1 MRNLQKGLSEDTI
14 QGKVYDKVLFKRIIA
29 YLKPY
34 KLLVIISFI
43 LLLLITATNLMAPV
57 ITQRAVDE
65 IIVSN
70 RNLIEFDDEYEKNDF
85 IQKYPKIKFTEFKFD
100 NKLFLIFPNKK
111 INFIEKEVVKK
122 LTGSGRF
129 YAKIVILENTQ
140 KNKDLLKS
148 IRIEEISDDKMV
160 VLNSELNNLKKSS
173 EITKEELKSL
183 RINDIKKLRIYG
195 LIFFAVV
202 TLQLVFA
209 FFQIYSINYASQ
221 HAMYDLRRDLFL
233 RLEKMPLS
241 FFDKNPVGRLVTR
254 VTNDVGTLNEMFGN
268 GLIQLIQEAFV
279 LVGIMIAMLIYD
291 YRLAL
296 VTFSVLPFTVVLFII
311 FIRKSRIIYRNVRK
325 KLANINAAL
334 SEDISGFKIIQL
346 FNQYK
351 RKKKEFAQINGEYY
365 SAARSMLKLFAFF
378 RPVINSTRRIAVA
391 VLLWYGG
398 VQILQDRLSLGIF
411 IAFLWYLDR
420 FFEPIHH
427 LSEKFNILQAGM
439 AGAERIFDL
448 MDKPVEDY
456 RTEEGRA
463 GDPPTQRKARRIL
476 LPPLQAFGV
485 TKRCDK
491 KEEGFKGEIEF
502 KNVCLQYNENDEVL
516 KNVSFKIKAGEK
528 VALVGHTGSGKTS
541 IISLISGLYPFQKGR
556 IIIDGKDIADYSL
569 EELRGNIGIVQQDVF
584 LFSGTIKDNIVLN
597 NEKISDERMQQ
608 VSEYVNVHN
617 FIESL
622 PGKYYEPVM
631 ERGATFSVGQRQ
643 LIAFA
648 RVLAYDPAIFVL
660 DEATSNIDTETE
672 ILIQDAL
679 KKLMENRTSIII
691 AHRLSTIQNVD
702 RIIVLHKGEV
712 REVGTHQELLAKEGL
727 YYDLYRLQYV

>member
-1 MRNLQKGLSEDTI
+1 MKNLQKGLSEDTI
-14 QGKVYDKVLFKRIIA
+14 QGKMYDKDLFKRIIA

-43 LLLLITATNLMAPV
+43 LLLLITITNLLAPM

-70 RNLIEFDDEYEKNDF
+70 RNLIKFDGEYEKNDF

-100 NKLFLIFPNKK
+100 NRFYLIFPNKK
-111 INFIEKEVVKK
+111 INFIEKDVIKE
-122 LTGSGRF
+122 LTDSGRF
-129 YAKIVILENTQ
+129 YQKIVILENTQ
-140 KNKDLLKS
+140 QNKDLLKS
-148 IRIEEISDDKMV
+148 IRIEEISDNKIV
-160 VLNSELNNLKKSS
+160 VLNSELNNLKKND

-195 LIFFAVV
+195 LIFFAVIS
-202 TLQLVFA
+202 LQLVFT
-209 FFQIYSINYASQ
+209 FFQVYSINYASQ

-254 VTNDVGTLNEMFGN
+254 VTNDIGTLNEMFGN

-296 VTFSVLPFTVVLFII
+296 VTFSVLPFTVVLFIF

-439 AGAERIFDL
+439 AGAERVFGL

-456 RTEEGRA
+456 ETEKGRTGEREKGRKGENEKRRK
-463 GDPPTQRKARRIL
+463 GDPPTQRKARRSLLRRDKKVKVKSFFIIL
-476 LPPLQAFGV
+476 PFSNPIPNPSPLQ
-485 TKRCDK
+485 KR
-491 KEEGFKGEIEF
+491 KGE
-502 KNVCLQYNENDEVL
+502 
-516 KNVSFKIKAGEK
+516 
-528 VALVGHTGSGKTS
+528 
-541 IISLISGLYPFQKGR
+541 
-556 IIIDGKDIADYSL
+556 
-569 EELRGNIGIVQQDVF
+569 
-584 LFSGTIKDNIVLN
+584 
-597 NEKISDERMQQ
+597 
-608 VSEYVNVHN
+608 
-617 FIESL
+617 
-622 PGKYYEPVM
+622 
-631 ERGATFSVGQRQ
+631 
-643 LIAFA
+643 
-648 RVLAYDPAIFVL
+648 
-660 DEATSNIDTETE
+660 
-672 ILIQDAL
+672 
-679 KKLMENRTSIII
+679 NRC
-691 AHRLSTIQNVD
+691 
-702 RIIVLHKGEV
+702 
-712 REVGTHQELLAKEGL
+712 EG
-727 YYDLYRLQYV
+727 

>member
-1 MRNLQKGLSEDTI
+1 MRNLQKGLSEDI
-14 QGKVYDKVLFKRIIA
+14 VKGKIYDKVLFKRLVA

-34 KLLVIISFI
+34 KRLVIISFI
-43 LLLLITATNLMAPV
+43 LLLFITATNLVSPV
-57 ITQRAVDE
+57 IAQRAVDE

-70 RNLIEFDDEYEKNDF
+70 RNLIEFDDEYEKNEV
-85 IQKYPKIKFTEFKFD
+85 IKKYPKIKFKDFKFN
-100 NKLFLIFPNKK
+100 NKFYLLFPNKK
-111 INFIEKEVVKK
+111 IQFIEKNVVKDFID
-122 LTGSGRF
+122 SGRF
-129 YAKIVILENTQ
+129 YEKIVILENTEQ
-140 KNKDLLKS
+140 NKNLLKS
-148 IRIEEISDDKMV
+148 IQIKEISDNKIV
-160 VLNSELNNLKKSS
+160 VLSSELNNLKQS
-173 EITKEELKSL
+173 EGISKEELKSL
-183 RINDIKKLRIYG
+183 RIKDIKKLRIYG
-195 LIFFAVV
+195 LVFFIVI

-221 HAMYDLRRDLFL
+221 HAMYDLRRDLFY

-241 FFDKNPVGRLVTR
+241 FFDKSPVGRLVTR
-254 VTNDVGTLNEMFGN
+254 VTNDIGTLNEMFGN
-268 GLIQLIQEAFV
+268 GLIQLIQESFV

-291 YRLAL
+291 YKLAL
-296 VTFSVLPFTVVLFII
+296 VTFSILPFTVVLFIF
-311 FIRKSRIIYRNVRK
+311 FIRKSRIIYRKVRK
-325 KLANINAAL
+325 KLANINATL

-351 RKKKEFAQINGEYY
+351 RKKNEFAQINGEYY

-398 VQILQDRLSLGIF
+398 GQILQDRLSLGIF

-420 FFEPIHH
+420 FFEPVHH
-427 LSEKFNILQAGM
+427 LSEKFNILQAAM

-448 MDKPVEDY
+448 MDKPAEDY
-456 RTEEGRA
+456 
-463 GDPPTQRKARRIL
+463 
-476 LPPLQAFGV
+476 
-485 TKRCDK
+485 K
-491 KEEGFKGEIEF
+491 KEKKTDGKFKGEIEF
-502 KNVCLQYNENDEVL
+502 RNVCLRYNENEEVL
-516 KNVSFKIKAGEK
+516 KDISFKIKAGEK
-528 VALVGHTGSGKTS
+528 IALVGHTGSGKTS
-541 IISLISGLYPFQKGR
+541 IISLISGLYPFQKGKV
-556 IIIDGKDIADYSL
+556 IIDGKDIQDYSL

-597 NEKISDERMQQ
+597 NKTISDERMQQ
-608 VSEYVNVHN
+608 VSEYVNVNN

-622 PGKYYEPVM
+622 PEKYYEPVM

-648 RVLAYDPAIFVL
+648 RVLAYNPAIFVL

-702 RIIVLHKGEV
+702 RIIVLHKGEI
-712 REVGTHQELLAKEGL
+712 REVGTHQELLKKEGL
-727 YYDLYRLQYV
+727 YYDLYRLQYE

>member
-1 MRNLQKGLSEDTI
+1 M
-14 QGKVYDKVLFKRIIA
+14 
-29 YLKPY
+29 
-34 KLLVIISFI
+34 
-43 LLLLITATNLMAPV
+43 
-57 ITQRAVDE
+57 
-65 IIVSN
+65 
-70 RNLIEFDDEYEKNDF
+70 
-85 IQKYPKIKFTEFKFD
+85 
-100 NKLFLIFPNKK
+100 
-111 INFIEKEVVKK
+111 
-122 LTGSGRF
+122 
-129 YAKIVILENTQ
+129 
-140 KNKDLLKS
+140 KS
-148 IRIEEISDDKMV
+148 IWIEEISDEKIV
-160 VLNSELNNLKKSS
+160 VLDSELNDLKKNGR
-173 EITKEELKSL
+173 ITKEELKFL
-183 RINDIKKLRIYG
+183 RNKDIKKLRMYG
-195 LIFFAVV
+195 LVFFAVV
-202 TLQLVFA
+202 TLQLVFS

-254 VTNDVGTLNEMFGN
+254 VTNDIGTLNEMFGN
-268 GLIQLIQEAFV
+268 GLIQLIQEGFV

-291 YRLAL
+291 YKLAL
-296 VTFSVLPFTVVLFII
+296 VTFSILPFTVVLFIF

-334 SEDISGFKIIQL
+334 SEDISGFRIIQL

-398 VQILQDRLSLGIF
+398 VQILQDRISLGIF
-411 IAFLWYLDR
+411 IAFLWYLDK

-439 AGAERIFDL
+439 AGSERIFDL

-456 RTEEGRA
+456 
-463 GDPPTQRKARRIL
+463 
-476 LPPLQAFGV
+476 
-485 TKRCDK
+485 K
-491 KEEGFKGEIEF
+491 KEIRLHKSYGGQEGKTGEKEKKFKGEIEF
-502 KNVCLQYNENDEVL
+502 KNVCLQYNENEKVL

-556 IIIDGKDIADYSL
+556 IIIDGKDITDYSL

-597 NEKISDERMQQ
+597 NEEISDKRMQQ
-608 VSEYVNVHN
+608 VSEYVNVHK

-622 PGKYYEPVM
+622 PEKYYEPVM

-648 RVLAYDPAIFVL
+648 RV
-660 DEATSNIDTETE
+660 
-672 ILIQDAL
+672 
-679 KKLMENRTSIII
+679 
-691 AHRLSTIQNVD
+691 
-702 RIIVLHKGEV
+702 
-712 REVGTHQELLAKEGL
+712 
-727 YYDLYRLQYV
+727 

>member
-1 MRNLQKGLSEDTI
+1 MRKLEKGLSKDTV
-14 QGKVYDKVLFKRIIA
+14 QGKIYDKDLFRRIIA
-29 YLKPY
+29 FLKPY
-34 KLLVIISFI
+34 KLLVLISFI
-43 LLLLITATNLMAPV
+43 LLLLITVTNLLAPM

-70 RNLIEFDDEYEKNDF
+70 RNLIKFDDENIKNGF
-85 IQKYPKIKFTEFKFD
+85 IQKYSKVKFTEFKFD
-100 NKLFLIFPNKK
+100 DKFFLLFPNKK
-111 INFIEKEVVKK
+111 INFIEKKVIKK
-122 LTGSGRF
+122 LTSSDRF

-140 KNKDLLKS
+140 QNKDLLQS
-148 IRIEEISDDKMV
+148 IRIEEISDDKII
-160 VLNSELNNLKKSS
+160 VLNSELNELKKSD
-173 EITKEELKSL
+173 EITKKELKSL
-183 RINDIKKLRIYG
+183 RINDIKKLKIYG
-195 LIFFAVV
+195 LIFFAVIS
-202 TLQLVFA
+202 LQLVFTY
-209 FFQIYSINYASQ
+209 FQIYSINFASQ

-254 VTNDVGTLNEMFGN
+254 ITNDIGTLNEMFGN

-291 YRLAL
+291 YKLAL
-296 VTFSVLPFTVVLFII
+296 VTFSVLPFTVVLFIF

-351 RKKKEFAQINGEYY
+351 RKKKEFSQINGEYY

-398 VQILQDRLSLGIF
+398 GQILQDRLSLGIF
-411 IAFLWYLDR
+411 IAFLWFLDR

-439 AGAERIFDL
+439 AGAERVFGL

-456 RTEEGRA
+456 RTEERRTGERE
-463 GDPPTQRKARRIL
+463 KRRI
-476 LPPLQAFGV
+476 G
-485 TKRCDK
+485 
-491 KEEGFKGEIEF
+491 EEEKGFKGEIEF

-516 KNVSFKIKAGEK
+516 KDISFRIKAGEK

-556 IIIDGKDIADYSL
+556 IIIDGKDITDYSL
-569 EELRGNIGIVQQDVF
+569 EKLRGNIGIVQQDVF

-597 NEKISDERMQQ
+597 NETISDERMQQ
-608 VSEYVNVHN
+608 VSEYVNVHR

-622 PGKYYEPVM
+622 PQKYYDPVM

-702 RIIVLHKGEV
+702 RIIVLHKGEIK
-712 REVGTHQELLAKEGL
+712 EVGTHQELLANEGL
-727 YYDLYRLQYV
+727 YYDLYRLQYM